1 MKKLV
6 LLSLLGLV
14 FVACGPTPMPRV
26 LDVLPTDTPVRFA
39 TPTATPIPL
48 RPTQPALEVTPTDTP
63 PSPTFTPFPTSTPQP
78 TPTLPAQITIGGYV
92 KVLGS
97 EADQLSYRS
106 GPGLNYTR
114 RRLLHDGTILK
125 VLDGPEQA
133 NDLTWWRL
141 EGEEGDI
148 GWAADK
154 WLEPTIPPN

>member
-1 MKKLV
+1 
-6 LLSLLGLV
+6 
-14 FVACGPTPMPRV
+14 MPLV
-26 LDVLPTDTPVRFA
+26 LDVLPTDTPVSFA
-39 TPTATPIPL
+39 TPSATPFPL
-48 RPTQPALEVTPTDTP
+48 LLTEPALEVTPTDTP

-78 TPTLPAQITIGGYV
+78 TPTLPAEITIGGYV
-92 KVLGS
+92 KVVGS
-97 EADQLSYRS
+97 EADQLNYRS
-106 GPGLNYTR
+106 GPALHYTR
-114 RRLLHDGTILK
+114 LRLRDDGTILK